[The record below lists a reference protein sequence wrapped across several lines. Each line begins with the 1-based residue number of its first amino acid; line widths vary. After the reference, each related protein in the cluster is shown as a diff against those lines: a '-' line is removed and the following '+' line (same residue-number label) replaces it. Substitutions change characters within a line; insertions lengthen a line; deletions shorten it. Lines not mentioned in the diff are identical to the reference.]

1 MVAMLYKTNI
11 FGIVGSENND
21 DYKQNH
27 VLIWDDLSNQILYKF
42 TLNDKVINLKLRRD
56 KIFIVTKAK
65 IYILNPQQEYI
76 ISGVFDTGLNEKGL
90 LAINYNE
97 ENIIIVYPSCQEDQE
112 KGELT
117 IRNLDNNT
125 VKYFSPHSH
134 KVAYI
139 ALSYNGLFL
148 ATASEDGKKIR
159 IFESETLNQLQELNR
174 GKEKAEIKYI
184 SIDFKNQYLAASSER
199 GTIHIWSLYQSLAK
213 LKESGKYKINENDNK
228 ILKLTKEVNN
238 LKEQNKTLKEE
249 INKYKILLEK
259 EKEMKNKEIK
269 KDINSI
275 EKKNSSNLFEKNSGN
290 TSLSS
295 FSKLKISEETTKTNS
310 IKVNHLPIEKLKI
323 KEKLKEY
330 RKLNNEKMDEITRNK
345 SNHCKTY
352 RDRLSSNISSHSKEH
367 SLEKNNRSN
376 LSSMSNNH
384 DLSKKLIDL
393 TIKAV
398 KKEERKN
405 KTPMRKIPINNK
417 TKSLVEYLK
426 KNKSK
431 IIVNKIISSNSN
443 SKFTV
448 NNSANP
454 SFCSEIYGNSVDDNN
469 NCVRNN
475 NINHSKNYSISQINL
490 RQLIFSKC
498 SQNDKINKKL

>member
-1 MVAMLYKTNI
+1 M
-11 FGIVGSENND
+11 
-21 DYKQNH
+21 
-27 VLIWDDLSNQILYKF
+27 
-42 TLNDKVINLKLRRD
+42 
-56 KIFIVTKAK
+56 
-65 IYILNPQQEYI
+65 
-76 ISGVFDTGLNEKGL
+76 
-90 LAINYNE
+90 
-97 ENIIIVYPSCQEDQE
+97 
-112 KGELT
+112 
-117 IRNLDNNT
+117 
-125 VKYFSPHSH
+125 
-134 KVAYI
+134 
-139 ALSYNGLFL
+139 
-148 ATASEDGKKIR
+148 
-159 IFESETLNQLQELNR
+159 
-174 GKEKAEIKYI
+174 
-184 SIDFKNQYLAASSER
+184 
-199 GTIHIWSLYQSLAK
+199 
-213 LKESGKYKINENDNK
+213 
-228 ILKLTKEVNN
+228 NN

-367 SLEKNNRSN
+367 S
-376 LSSMSNNH
+376 NNH

>member
-1 MVAMLYKTNI
+1 M
-11 FGIVGSENND
+11 
-21 DYKQNH
+21 
-27 VLIWDDLSNQILYKF
+27 
-42 TLNDKVINLKLRRD
+42 
-56 KIFIVTKAK
+56 
-65 IYILNPQQEYI
+65 
-76 ISGVFDTGLNEKGL
+76 
-90 LAINYNE
+90 
-97 ENIIIVYPSCQEDQE
+97 
-112 KGELT
+112 
-117 IRNLDNNT
+117 
-125 VKYFSPHSH
+125 
-134 KVAYI
+134 
-139 ALSYNGLFL
+139 
-148 ATASEDGKKIR
+148 
-159 IFESETLNQLQELNR
+159 
-174 GKEKAEIKYI
+174 
-184 SIDFKNQYLAASSER
+184 
-199 GTIHIWSLYQSLAK
+199 
-213 LKESGKYKINENDNK
+213 
-228 ILKLTKEVNN
+228 NN

>member
-1 MVAMLYKTNI
+1 M
-11 FGIVGSENND
+11 
-21 DYKQNH
+21 
-27 VLIWDDLSNQILYKF
+27 
-42 TLNDKVINLKLRRD
+42 
-56 KIFIVTKAK
+56 
-65 IYILNPQQEYI
+65 
-76 ISGVFDTGLNEKGL
+76 
-90 LAINYNE
+90 
-97 ENIIIVYPSCQEDQE
+97 
-112 KGELT
+112 
-117 IRNLDNNT
+117 
-125 VKYFSPHSH
+125 
-134 KVAYI
+134 
-139 ALSYNGLFL
+139 
-148 ATASEDGKKIR
+148 
-159 IFESETLNQLQELNR
+159 
-174 GKEKAEIKYI
+174 
-184 SIDFKNQYLAASSER
+184 
-199 GTIHIWSLYQSLAK
+199 
-213 LKESGKYKINENDNK
+213 
-228 ILKLTKEVNN
+228 NN

-295 FSKLKISEETTKTNS
+295 FSKLKISEEATKTNS

-426 KNKSK
+426 KIK
-431 IIVNKIISSNSN
+431 V
-443 SKFTV
+443 
-448 NNSANP
+448 
-454 SFCSEIYGNSVDDNN
+454 
-469 NCVRNN
+469 
-475 NINHSKNYSISQINL
+475 
-490 RQLIFSKC
+490 
-498 SQNDKINKKL
+498 KL